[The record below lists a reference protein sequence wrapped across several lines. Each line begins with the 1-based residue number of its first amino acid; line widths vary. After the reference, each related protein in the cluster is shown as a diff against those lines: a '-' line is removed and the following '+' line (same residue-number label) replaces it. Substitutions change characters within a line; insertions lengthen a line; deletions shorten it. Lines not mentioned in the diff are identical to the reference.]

1 MAQESFE
8 IYAFKDGNWSIDS
21 VHDKKNLAVSLAVT
35 LLSKTDKTAVRVVQK
50 TGNGLNGQVKAV
62 IIFKESSEDISIS
75 DKAWEDSIRKKKEAR
90 LKKAA
95 EEAAGKAME
104 KKMAVIRAT
113 REKTRKFYIKIFKII
128 IIIGVVSGVL
138 MGGIYYML
146 DYLGKL

>member
-1 MAQESFE
+1 
-8 IYAFKDGNWSIDS
+8 
-21 VHDKKNLAVSLAVT
+21 
-35 LLSKTDKTAVRVVQK
+35 
-50 TGNGLNGQVKAV
+50 
-62 IIFKESSEDISIS
+62 
-75 DKAWEDSIRKKKEAR
+75 
-90 LKKAA
+90 
-95 EEAAGKAME
+95 ME